1 MWELRPAIGARLTS
15 QGMWA
20 CWGLAACVTPGREN
34 GVTGQPQVPSCRG
47 GCGGRDAKPAHTH
60 PPPQCVVIGLQSTGE
75 ARTREVLG
83 EKEGQ
88 LDGFVS
94 AAE

>member
-1 MWELRPAIGARLTS
+1 M
-15 QGMWA
+15 
-20 CWGLAACVTPGREN
+20 WGLGLPWGPLWGPHSGAG
-34 GVTGQPQVPSCRG
+34 GQAS
-47 GCGGRDAKPAHTH
+47 AHRH

>member
-1 MWELRPAIGARLTS
+1 M
-15 QGMWA
+15 
-20 CWGLAACVTPGREN
+20 GLLGFGSLSNTGEGN

-47 GCGGRDAKPAHTH
+47 RCGGRGAKPAHTH

>member
-1 MWELRPAIGARLTS
+1 M
-15 QGMWA
+15 
-20 CWGLAACVTPGREN
+20 WGLRLPWWPLWGRTPGLVV
-34 GVTGQPQVPSCRG
+34 GALLTT
-47 GCGGRDAKPAHTH
+47 TH
-60 PPPQCVVIGLQSTGE
+60 PPQCVVIGLQSTGE